1 MRQAE
6 MRYSNFRST
15 YIPFEDEFFNSM
27 DPDRSKIT
35 PEHKI
40 YIIIQLELG
49 PKNRLHEL
57 DFSK

>member
-1 MRQAE
+1 

-49 PKNRLHEL
+49 PKNRYMNSI
-57 DFSK
+57 FRNNSFF